1 MSGFESV
8 LPTVVLAVG
17 IIVLLW
23 QLNSIQDEIRRL
35 RSELVNFHTAA
46 DVASS
51 TSAGLLSDICL
62 LLRDARSRSGV
73 HMR

>member
-23 QLNSIQDEIRRL
+23 QLNSIQNELGRI
-35 RSELVNFHTAA
+35 RSELVNFRTAA

-62 LLRDARSRSGV
+62 LLRDARSRSGFQ
-73 HMR
+73 MR